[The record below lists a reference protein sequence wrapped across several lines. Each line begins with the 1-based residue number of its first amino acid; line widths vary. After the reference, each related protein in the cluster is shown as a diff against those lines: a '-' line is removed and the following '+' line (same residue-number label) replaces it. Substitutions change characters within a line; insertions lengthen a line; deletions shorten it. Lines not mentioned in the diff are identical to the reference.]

1 MFFNFIESFAPLA
14 PSLSLCFTVLFPFA
28 IIASFLLASATLLDS
43 SSILSGLILTW
54 LSTLGACCELSPS
67 VFETCGC
74 VPLPLIPKSCLCSS
88 VKSLSVNCPS
98 ASFSSNDSLSIISA
112 GDILL
117 SIPNKSL
124 CLSVNSFSVSCPSAS
139 FSSSASLSIFATGS
153 SPSFKFKPASVADG
167 PPLPR

>member
-54 LSTLGACCELSPS
+54 LSTLG
-67 VFETCGC
+67 GC

-88 VKSLSVNCPS
+88 VKSLWVNCPS
-98 ASFSSNDSLSIISA
+98 ASFSSNDSLSIIAS
-112 GDILL
+112 GDNLL
-117 SIPNKSL
+117 SIPNNSL